1 MIRALFPILVRS
13 HYVYAL
19 PVPAQVWQGPG
30 GALLCQFCVSID
42 GIVRSVNVILC
53 VVLCRCAAMTKDVTD
68 QIETTARVELLT
80 GHALRVQVMRH
91 HFAQCWVPRRNAA
104 TCVAQTE
111 GATESVDNIEAL
123 LKAVPLE
130 GATSTLNAWAILR
143 FRGVD
148 RKQYV
153 CVIAD
158 AELRERV
165 AGEWTE
171 TAENVSDAAR
181 AFMDAGV
188 GEETPSRV
196 GKRGARGSL
205 SVRFFC
211 VIYVVVVFV

>member
-1 MIRALFPILVRS
+1 MSVHSAGSHGATRRPKENAKKYNNVALCSMHPM
-13 HYVYAL
+13 
-19 PVPAQVWQGPG
+19 Q
-30 GALLCQFCVSID
+30 
-42 GIVRSVNVILC
+42 
-53 VVLCRCAAMTKDVTD
+53 
-68 QIETTARVELLT
+68 TAILT

-153 CVIAD
+153 CVISD
-158 AELRERV
+158 AELRARV

-171 TAENVSDAAR
+171 TAENLSDAAR
-181 AFMDAGV
+181 AFMDAGG
-188 GEETPSRV
+188 GEETPSKG
-196 GKRGARGSL
+196 GKRGTRGSL
-205 SVRFFC
+205 SVRFLL
-211 VIYVVVVFV
+211 VFVCFVLVSFLILGSVLVLWCVKTNPPIIHCAVQLFAQTGLFL